1 MAEIANQD
9 AQILAQMDSL
19 EADAKQYPMI
29 GAIEKIGPTLLPEYK
44 EAASPG
50 FIPGIE
56 YLDAKYPKG
65 KYQSFPP
72 LSSLRH
78 LPVHIRVIWLY
89 RVSVNSHHNMFFE
102 ITIVRGS
109 AKIIKMMMK
118 IVVAKKE
125 RRKEMMMKSK
135 VVNVEEPPR
144 LQVHTIIM
152 CHTSKK
158 LNQKK

>member
-1 MAEIANQD
+1 MYRKI
-9 AQILAQMDSL
+9 ILLFSQHIPYIPY
-19 EADAKQYPMI
+19 EVFFFFC
-29 GAIEKIGPTLLPEYK
+29 LLF
-44 EAASPG
+44 SSI
-50 FIPGIE
+50 F
-56 YLDAKYPKG
+56 
-65 KYQSFPP
+65 YQSTYSIVF
-72 LSSLRH
+72 LLVFWFC
-78 LPVHIRVIWLY
+78 LV
-89 RVSVNSHHNMFFE
+89 FE

>member
-1 MAEIANQD
+1 MTEMANQD

-29 GAIEKIGPTLLPEYK
+29 GAIQKIGPTLLPEYK

-78 LPVHIRVIWLY
+78 LPVPIRVIWLY
-89 RVSVNSHHNMFFE
+89 RVSVNSHHNML
-102 ITIVRGS
+102 
-109 AKIIKMMMK
+109 
-118 IVVAKKE
+118 
-125 RRKEMMMKSK
+125 
-135 VVNVEEPPR
+135 PR
-144 LQVHTIIM
+144 LPSRSSGRQLLLSSFSLLILRVSIDII
-152 CHTSKK
+152 TTRRY
-158 LNQKK
+158 NG